1 MACANRSRN
10 LVWTLLA
17 GLLAACGTQ
26 DLPSDPSPT
35 VASVEVTPPTPTMT
49 AFGSTLQL
57 IAVAKDASGG
67 TISGKTFTWSSS
79 DQTVVTVGSSSG
91 LATAVADGAAS
102 ITATADGVNGSASL
116 TVAQAVSSVD
126 VTPASGNLTSVGA
139 TLQFSAVAKDANGN
153 DVAGKTFTWSSSD
166 QLVATVDAAGLATA
180 VANGTATI
188 TATTDAVDG
197 TAPLSIA
204 PAVATIDVT
213 PAIGELNQIGATLQ
227 FSATA
232 NDANGNA
239 IPGKTF
245 TWASSNDL
253 IATVN
258 SSTGLATAVASG
270 TATITASADG
280 IDGSASLTMNLTGS
294 GSNTMLV
301 IANVTANDLAGGLF
315 TTDFDVTLT
324 DATMAPVSGATVT
337 ITNAALGATVLS
349 ETAAGS
355 GIYTAVALQ
364 FPGGDFQLDV
374 VRGTDNVQGVVA
386 RGPGVH
392 TITSPLAND
401 VVTAGQPLTVTWTV
415 PSQAKFAEIETR
427 DFSATQLLDDGSFT
441 IPGLDNPVNANQR
454 IRLFR
459 FNEVEAAGGLM
470 GSRLQIKIRAE
481 VEPVVVQ

>member
-1 MACANRSRN
+1 MACAHRSCN
-10 LVWTLLA
+10 LVWTLLV
-17 GLLAACGTQ
+17 GLLAACGTK

-35 VASVEVTPPTPTMT
+35 VASVEVTPPTPTLT
-49 AFGSTLQL
+49 AFWSTLQL

-79 DQTVVTVGSSSG
+79 DQMVVTVSSSG

-102 ITATADGVNGSASL
+102 ITATADGIDGSASL

-139 TLQFSAVAKDANGN
+139 TLQFSGVARDANGN
-153 DVAGKTFTWSSSD
+153 AVAGKTFTWASSD
-166 QLVATVDAAGLATA
+166 VLVATVDSVGLATA

-188 TATTDAVDG
+188 TATSDAVNG
-197 TAPLSIA
+197 TAQLSVA

-213 PAIGELNQIGATLQ
+213 PTIGELNQIGATLP

-232 NDANGNA
+232 RDANGNT

-245 TWASSNDL
+245 TWASSDDL

-258 SSTGLATAVASG
+258 SLTGLATAVASG
-270 TATITASADG
+270 TATITAAADG

-301 IANVTANDLAGGLF
+301 IANVVANDLGGGMF
-315 TTDFDVTLT
+315 TTDFSVILT
-324 DATMAPVSGATVT
+324 DATMAPVSGAAVT
-337 ITNAALGATVLS
+337 ITNAVLGATVLA
-349 ETAAGS
+349 ETAMGS
-355 GIYTAVALQ
+355 GIYTATATQ

-374 VRGTDNVQGVVA
+374 VRGTDNVQSVVA
-386 RGPGVH
+386 QGPGVH
-392 TITSPLAND
+392 TITSPQAND
-401 VVTAGQPLTVTWTV
+401 VVTAGQLLTVTWTV

-427 DFSATQLLDDGSFT
+427 DFSAVQLLDDGSFT
-441 IPGLDNPVNANQR
+441 ISGLDNPVNANQR

-459 FNEVEAAGGLM
+459 FNEVEAAGGLI
-470 GSRLQIKIRAE
+470 GSRLQIKIRAQ

>member
-1 MACANRSRN
+1 MACAHRSRN
-10 LVWTLLA
+10 FVWTLLA
-17 GLLAACGTQ
+17 GLLAACGTT

-35 VASVEVTPPTPTMT
+35 VASVAVTSATTTMT
-49 AFGSTLQL
+49 AFGSTIQL
-57 IAVAKDASGG
+57 TAVAKDAAGG
-67 TISGKTFTWSSS
+67 TISGRTFTWSSS
-79 DQTVVTVGSSSG
+79 DQTVVTVSSSG

-102 ITATADGVNGSASL
+102 ITATADGVDGSASL

-126 VTPASGNLTSVGA
+126 VTPASSNLTSVGA

-153 DVAGKTFTWSSSD
+153 NVAGKTFTWSSSD

-188 TATTDAVDG
+188 TETTDAVNG
-197 TAPLSIA
+197 TAQLSVA

-213 PAIGELNQIGATLQ
+213 PALGELNQIGATLL

-232 NDANGNA
+232 KDANGNA
-239 IPGKTF
+239 ISGKTF

-258 SSTGLATAVASG
+258 SLTGLATAVASG

-301 IANVTANDLAGGLF
+301 IANVTANDLGGGLF
-315 TTDFDVTLT
+315 TTDFNVTLT
-324 DATMAPVSGATVT
+324 DALAAPVSGATVT
-337 ITNAALGATVLS
+337 ITNAVLGPIVLG
-349 ETAAGS
+349 ETGPGS
-355 GIYTAVALQ
+355 GVYIGIALQ
-364 FPGGDFQLDV
+364 FPGGDFQLDI
-374 VRGTDNVQGVVA
+374 VRGTDFVQGVAA

-392 TITSPLAND
+392 TITAPIVDEIVA
-401 VVTAGQPLTVTWTV
+401 AGQDLTVTWSM

-427 DFSATQLLDDGSFT
+427 DYAALQLLDDGSVT
-441 IPGLDNPVNANQR
+441 IPGLNNPVNLSQR
-454 IRLFR
+454 LRLFR
-459 FNEVEAAGGLM
+459 FNDVDIAGGLL
-470 GSRLQIKIRAE
+470 GSRLQIKIRSE
-481 VEPVVVQ
+481 IEPYVVQ

>member
-1 MACANRSRN
+1 MARAHRSHN
-10 LVWTLLA
+10 LVWTVLA
-17 GLLAACGTQ
+17 GLLVACGTT

-57 IAVAKDASGG
+57 TAVAKDATGG

-79 DQTVVTVGSSSG
+79 DQVVVTVSSSG

-102 ITATADGVNGSASL
+102 ITATVDGVNGSASL

-139 TLQFSAVAKDANGN
+139 MLQFSAAAKDTNGN
-153 DVAGKTFTWSSSD
+153 AVAGKTFTWASSD
-166 QLVATVDAAGLATA
+166 VLVATVDAAGLATA
-180 VANGTATI
+180 VANGTAVI
-188 TATTDAVDG
+188 TATTDAVNG
-197 TAPLSIA
+197 TAQLSIA

-213 PAIGELNQIGATLQ
+213 PTIGELNQIGATLS

-232 NDANGNA
+232 KDANGNA

-258 SSTGLATAVASG
+258 SLTGLATAVASG

-301 IANVTANDLAGGLF
+301 IANITANDIGGGMF
-315 TTDFDVTLT
+315 TTDFNVTLT
-324 DATMAPVSGATVT
+324 DATIAPVSGATVT
-337 ITNAALGATVLS
+337 ITNAVLGATVLA
-349 ETAAGS
+349 ETAMGS
-355 GIYTAVALQ
+355 GIYTATATQ

-386 RGPGVH
+386 QGPGVH
-392 TITSPLAND
+392 TVTSPQINE

-427 DFSATQLLDDGSFT
+427 DFSAIELLDDGSFT

-459 FNEVEAAGGLM
+459 FNEVEAAGGLA
-470 GSRLQIKIRAE
+470 GSRLQIKIRAQ